1 MWTEAEAKQAAWVWR
16 LWCVVYDSM
25 ELPGLWEYMVHPKT
39 LQVLKHKAREMKI
52 MWSSLDFQKESLWDI
67 NIYGLA
73 QGNDFKQIPT

>member
-1 MWTEAEAKQAAWVWR
+1 MCDVCDV
-16 LWCVVYDSM
+16 CVVYDSL

-39 LQVLKHKAREMKI
+39 LQFLKHKAKQRNEDYVTHLV
-52 MWSSLDFQKESLWDI
+52 SSLDFQKESLWVI